1 MQNFSATLGGK
12 MSEAIDV
19 EELSVNYH
27 KSAVLW
33 DITFSVPQGALV
45 GVIGPNGA
53 GKSTLLKAL
62 LGLVKP
68 LGGTVRFFGRPL
80 QEARGVIAYVPQRSS
95 VDWDFPMTALDLVL
109 MGRSRSLGVFQ
120 WVSKKDKEAAMHA
133 LKQVEMEEL
142 AAKQIG
148 ELSGGQQ
155 QRLFIARALA
165 QDADLFL
172 LDEPFAGVDLATEK
186 TLFSLFAKLRNQGK
200 TIVMVHHDLL
210 TAKKFFDCL
219 ILLNTCLIAVGPPQ
233 DVLTSH
239 NLSKTYGHGSSL
251 LEEAI
256 GHL

>member
-1 MQNFSATLGGK
+1 
-12 MSEAIDV
+12 MSEAIWV

-27 KSAVLW
+27 RSAVLW
-33 DITFSVPQGALV
+33 DVSFSVPAGALI

-68 LGGTVRFFGRPL
+68 LSGEVRFFGMPL
-80 QEARGVIAYVPQRSS
+80 SKTQHRIAYVPQRSS

-109 MGRSRSLGVFQ
+109 MGRSRNAKCFR
-120 WVSKKDKEAAMHA
+120 WTSKKDKKAALRA
-133 LKQVEMEEL
+133 LGQVEMEEL
-142 AAKQIG
+142 ASRQIG

-186 TLFSLFAKLRNQGK
+186 TLFSLFAKLKAEGK
-200 TIVMVHHDLL
+200 TVVMVHHDLL
-210 TAKKFFDCL
+210 TVKKFFDYL
-219 ILLNTCLIAVGPPQ
+219 ILLNTCLIASGETKE
-233 DVLTSH
+233 VLTSH
-239 NLSKTYGHGSSL
+239 NLAKTYGHGSSL
-251 LEEAI
+251 LEEAV
-256 GHL
+256 GLL